1 MYIYIYIYMYVYMY
15 ICKYLY
21 MYICICKYMFIYMY
35 IYIYVINKC
44 IYIYMYTCLYV
55 YIYIL
60 YVFICRCGYVDQNK
74 AIFGLICLFQY
85 MQARLCRGF
94 LNNFRVS
101 SVSNLMDIKWFTFY
115 LKGEIATLCS
125 IATGCLRAAI
135 INPRTSI
142 INNLPTQECRT
153 CTSSRGTRSFLV
165 ATSGIWTHIVLSPV
179 YLHISS
185 LSCCHCSIGF

>member
-1 MYIYIYIYMYVYMY
+1 MYMYVYIYVYMY
-15 ICKYLY
+15 ICIYVYLY
-21 MYICICKYMFIYMY
+21 ICMYICICMYIYIC
-35 IYIYVINKC
+35 IYIYVINLC
-44 IYIYMYTCLYV
+44 IYKYIYMYTCLYV
-55 YIYIL
+55 YIY
-60 YVFICRCGYVDQNK
+60 VFICRCGHVDQNK
-74 AIFGLICLFQY
+74 AIFVLICLFQY
-85 MQARLCRGF
+85 MQARLCREF

-153 CTSSRGTRSFLV
+153 CTSSRGTRSFHV
-165 ATSGIWTHIVLSPV
+165 ATNGIWTHIVLSPV

>member
-1 MYIYIYIYMYVYMY
+1 MYV
-15 ICKYLY
+15 
-21 MYICICKYMFIYMY
+21 
-35 IYIYVINKC
+35 
-44 IYIYMYTCLYV
+44 YIYMYTCLYV
-55 YIYIL
+55 YIYIHIYI

-153 CTSSRGTRSFLV
+153 CTSSRGTRSFHV